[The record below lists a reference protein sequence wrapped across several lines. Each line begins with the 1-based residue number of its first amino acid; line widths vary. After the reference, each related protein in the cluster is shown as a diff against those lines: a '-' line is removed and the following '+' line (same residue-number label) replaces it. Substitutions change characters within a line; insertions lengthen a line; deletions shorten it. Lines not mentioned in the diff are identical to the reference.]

1 MFFTFFTNPDLIC
14 RFRGTLARYEWYG
27 LLLQPFSFYNPL
39 IGFTQLLHLFGDMA
53 EIHIILF
60 LILQQTLLLYLQL
73 SQFSPHS
80 LLSVNLPSS

>member
-1 MFFTFFTNPDLIC
+1 MNGMVYCFNHFL
-14 RFRGTLARYEWYG
+14 
-27 LLLQPFSFYNPL
+27 FYNPL

-60 LILQQTLLLYLQL
+60 LILQQTLVLYLQL

-80 LLSVNLPSS
+80 LLSVNLPSSSEQVHSILYLLL